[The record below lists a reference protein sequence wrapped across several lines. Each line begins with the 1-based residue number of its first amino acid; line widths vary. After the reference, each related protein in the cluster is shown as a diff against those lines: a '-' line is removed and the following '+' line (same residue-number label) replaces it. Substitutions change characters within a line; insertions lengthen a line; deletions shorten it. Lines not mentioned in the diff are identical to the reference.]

1 MPNSVFHTFTIS
13 PMDEYNR
20 ELLQQ
25 THPPDWVNPK
35 PADCYDLVVIGGG
48 TAGLVAAVGA
58 AGLDIGLKVA
68 LVERNLMGGD
78 CLNTGCV
85 PSKSLIRSSRVVGEM
100 WNAPHYG
107 IATPETIDV
116 DFAAVMQR
124 LRKIRA
130 GISHHDSAHRF
141 AKAGVDIF
149 LGNGSFTGNQA
160 IQVDEVTL
168 NYKKAVIATGARAVH
183 PQTPGLAEAGYLTN
197 ETVFNLTERPKRLA
211 VIGGGPIGCELA
223 QAFRRLGSQVT
234 LIHRHSHIL
243 HREDADAAE
252 IVQQTFIREGIE
264 LVLGCEPERVE
275 KTAEGKVLTFNHKG
289 TQKQVVV
296 DEILIG
302 AGRAPNVE
310 SLNLEAAGV
319 AYNRRGVEVDEYLQT
334 TNPKIYA
341 AGDICMNWKF
351 THAADAAARIVIQNT
366 LFAPFGLG
374 RPKVSSLVMPWV
386 TYTDPEVAH
395 VGLYEG
401 EAQENGIETKTIKI
415 GFEDLDR
422 AIADGETDGFL
433 KVLHEKGSDKILG
446 ATIVS
451 RHAGESISEITT
463 AMVGGL
469 GLKTLSR
476 VIHPYPTQAE
486 CIRKAA
492 DAYKRTQ
499 LTSTT
504 KKLLKLLH
512 RFT

>member
-1 MPNSVFHTFTIS
+1 MPNSPFHPFSIS

-25 THPPDWVNPK
+25 IHPPDWVNPQ
-35 PADCYDLVVIGGG
+35 PANCYDLVVIGGG
-48 TAGLVAAVGA
+48 TAGLVVAVGA

-100 WNAPHYG
+100 WNASNYG
-107 IATPETIDV
+107 IASPESIDV
-116 DFAAVMQR
+116 DFSAVMER

-130 GISHHDSAHRF
+130 GMSHHDSVHRV
-141 AKAGVDIF
+141 AKVGVDIF
-149 LGNGSFTGNQA
+149 LGQGSFIGNQA

-183 PQTPGLAEAGYLTN
+183 PQTPGLADAGYLTN

-234 LIHRHSHIL
+234 LIHRHGHIL

-252 IVQQTFIREGIE
+252 IVQQRFIQEGIE
-264 LVLGCEPERVE
+264 LVLGGEPERVE
-275 KTAEGKVLTFNHKG
+275 KTAAGNVLTLHHQG
-289 TQKQVVV
+289 QSKQVLV

-302 AGRAPNVE
+302 AGRTPNLDG
-310 SLNLEAAGV
+310 LNLEAAGV
-319 AYNRRGVEVDEYLQT
+319 AYHRRGVKVNEYLQT
-334 TNPKIYA
+334 TNPNIYA
-341 AGDICMNWKF
+341 AGDICMDWKF
-351 THAADAAARIVIQNT
+351 THGADAAARIVIQNA

-374 RPKVSSLVMPWV
+374 RPKLSSLVMPWV
-386 TYTDPEVAH
+386 TYTEPEVAH
-395 VGLYEG
+395 VGLYER
-401 EAQENGIETKTIKI
+401 EANEKGIETKTIKI
-415 GFEDLDR
+415 EFKDVDR
-422 AIADGETDGFL
+422 AIADGETEGFL
-433 KVLHEKGSDKILG
+433 KVLHEKSSDKILG
-446 ATIVS
+446 ATMVS

-469 GLKTLSR
+469 GLKTLAR

-492 DAYKRTQ
+492 DVYKRTQ
-499 LTSTT
+499 LTPTS